1 MPHTPFPD
9 PKKYTRIRELLE
21 MQIQIKEMRKALDEQ
36 ALQKIE
42 TEDAPGAGGAGGG
55 GEEGGG
61 EDLGPDVPDEDLDV
75 E

>member
-1 MPHTPFPD
+1 MHPSLFPPSRSNLHKSRTHT
-9 PKKYTRIRELLE
+9 YARTRT
-21 MQIQIKEMRKALDEQ
+21 QALDEQ